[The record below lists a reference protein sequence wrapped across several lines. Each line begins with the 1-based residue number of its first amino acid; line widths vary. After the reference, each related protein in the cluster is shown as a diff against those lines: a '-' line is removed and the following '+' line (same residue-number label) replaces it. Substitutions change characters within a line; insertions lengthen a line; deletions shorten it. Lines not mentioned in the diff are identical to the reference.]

1 MQGSQL
7 GKALDVRVAAH
18 HAAGGAAPGPHADS
32 PLTRRS
38 KWHGDAVWRG
48 ASMWHGDAARY
59 HAGAVVLLDE
69 ETPCIVEGYGD
80 GRWRVRPL
88 RSPGTLILAR
98 EERLQL
104 RFAVLPGNVGSARGR
119 VRLREGSG
127 RVVVDAAVPAGA
139 PLFEE
144 APFLVT
150 PSGVARMR
158 DERWRAYLHMQ
169 VGAQRSEAMRR
180 ALEAFDAL
188 GAGGACRGARRRRS
202 ARRGAS
208 TRPSSK
214 GRRRRATRN
223 CGASRRRACG
233 ASSSDL
239 RRTSCDLI
247 RAARMAPPPS
257 TSSSLA
263 STTAASRAL
272 SSRPGGSR
280 TPPARSS
287 TATGAWWRARRAT
300 SHPET
305 P

>member
-1 MQGSQL
+1 MYESP
-7 GKALDVRVAAH
+7 RTTSRRRRS
-18 HAAGGAAPGPHADS
+18 PGPHADS

-80 GRWRVRPL
+80 AHWRVRPL

-188 GAGGACRGARRRRS
+188 GAGGGVPRRE
-202 ARRGAS
+202 AA
-208 TRPSSK
+208 
-214 GRRRRATRN
+214 AE
-223 CGASRRRACG
+223 
-233 ASSSDL
+233 
-239 RRTSCDLI
+239 
-247 RAARMAPPPS
+247 RAARRIYEAELEGSP
-257 TSSSLA
+257 
-263 STTAASRAL
+263 AARDAEL
-272 SSRPGGSR
+272 RR
-280 TPPARSS
+280 VEAARVRSVLLRFE
-287 TATGAWWRARRAT
+287 ANQL
-300 SHPET
+300 
-305 P
+305 